1 MAYIA
6 TLDAPDAGEMTASLR
21 SNLELRL
28 VFHGKR
34 PPHSQ
39 PTARLLYA
47 YLLVVDKAV
56 REYEAGRSALLKH
69 IHGGGIP
76 SFTEGVGHFETCIN
90 TLKRALRL
98 LTMLGTKSDAPA
110 FDRTLRKLAQ
120 SRSEEITGVR
130 DAIEHIDQ
138 DILTEGGLAEG
149 EAHLL
154 TVDRT
159 GEKLQIAKHEISFRT
174 LHTTIDALYK
184 AGLAMINAL
193 PNLA

>member
-1 MAYIA
+1 M
-6 TLDAPDAGEMTASLR
+6 
-21 SNLELRL
+21 
-28 VFHGKR
+28 
-34 PPHSQ
+34 
-39 PTARLLYA
+39 
-47 YLLVVDKAV
+47 
-56 REYEAGRSALLKH
+56 
-69 IHGGGIP
+69 
-76 SFTEGVGHFETCIN
+76 
-90 TLKRALRL
+90 
-98 LTMLGTKSDAPA
+98 
-110 FDRTLRKLAQ
+110 
-120 SRSEEITGVR
+120 TGVR